1 MNGNGF
7 KKKKRTMTL
16 WTYPQARAAAPYLF
30 SIVRSLRETWL
41 EAVQKELFASRMA
54 GKPGR
59 LDRQR
64 ILKEERDR
72 AEANLAFERY
82 QEAREELEGIGIA
95 CLEPNQGLA
104 WIPFA
109 RENQLAWLVF
119 DVFDSDPIRSW
130 RYQTDP
136 LETRRPVQEIQ
147 EGDALTISSAN

>member
-7 KKKKRTMTL
+7 KKKTRTMTL
-16 WTYPQARAAAPYLF
+16 WTYPQARAAALYLS

-54 GKPGR
+54 AKPGR
-59 LDRQR
+59 PDRQR
-64 ILKEERDR
+64 ILKEERAR
-72 AEANLAFERY
+72 GEASLALERY
-82 QEAREELEGIGIA
+82 QEAREELEGIGVA
-95 CLEPNQGLA
+95 CLEPTQGFA

-119 DVFDSDPIRSW
+119 DIFDSDPIRSW

-136 LETRRPVQEIQ
+136 LETRRPVEEIQ
-147 EGDALTISSAN
+147 EGGPLAISSAN